1 MDKQVFYILSPRSKK
16 HAQHAAESAKAPIE
30 NALPKK
36 EEEKPEPEM
45 MKDDEGKEEDV
56 SESQKIGFDTNS
68 PKDAQAY
75 EEAVARFDAGAPGQ
89 TEDADKPEQKEKPA
103 ETKRVGT
110 LQDKPEGP
118 TNIGDAR
125 KEAKNIGALG
135 ALPFAPYLSDG
146 IGRKPSVLLGATI
159 LWTATILQTF
169 SASVG
174 MFIGSRFMVGFGT
187 TIAANAAP
195 MLISEISYP
204 PHRATLTSLYNCMWY
219 SGSIAYGSFVLRDRR
234 ETQASCLP
242 QCCLDNV
249 RLCKAPKLLGV
260 APTFPR
266 SRHSICSTSLAFVVR
281 SRVASL
287 APSSPSLPTRSQD
300 PLVEYELEEIKSV
313 FVAGENAADANVG
326 WSSFLLTPGNRR
338 RLRIFVALAI
348 FSQWSGNGLM
358 SYYLSEIFTTIGII
372 DPTMQLLINGLLQ
385 IWNLFISIGA
395 ACLADK
401 LGRRLLFIMSC
412 AGMLAFFTMQ
422 TICSATFAETGSQS
436 AAHAVIASIFLF
448 YAAYDLAFTPLIV
461 SYTIEILPFSIRAKG
476 MTIFTFVL
484 TISLIFNQYVNPVAL
499 EALGWKYYIVY
510 CAWLAFELVYCS
522 LFIIETK
529 GMTLEE
535 TAVLFD
541 GRPSEESADP
551 SEVEDGTFVLVPR
564 PFSKDDGGERKT
576 EDANTSQVT
585 ITRSGMTL
593 APDEYKS
600 NT

>member
-1 MDKQVFYILSPRSKK
+1 MGAGAAIVGNDKGGWKGLLNPNRKFYNNWRLIYL
-16 HAQHAAESAKAPIE
+16 
-30 NALPKK
+30 NAWIFLFLIT
-36 EEEKPEPEM
+36 
-45 MKDDEGKEEDV
+45 
-56 SESQKIGFDTNS
+56 SSSNGFDGSMMNGLQS
-68 PKDAQAY
+68 LRQW
-75 EEAVARFDAGAPGQ
+75 
-89 TEDADKPEQKEKPA
+89 EQDFNHPSGSMLGLLNA
-103 ETKRVGT
+103 I
-110 LQDKPEGP
+110 Q
-118 TNIGDAR
+118 
-125 KEAKNIGALG
+125 NIGALG

-174 MFIGSRFMVGFGT
+174 MFIGSRFMVDFGT

-219 SGSIAYGSFVLRDRR
+219 SGSIAAAWTTFGCVKLQSSWAWRLPSLVQGIPSAAQILLLWFAPESPRWLVCKGR
-234 ETQASCLP
+234 ETQALE
-242 QCCLDNV
+242 
-249 RLCKAPKLLGV
+249 
-260 APTFPR
+260 T
-266 SRHSICSTSLAFVVR
+266 LAYYH
-281 SRVASL
+281 ADGNH
-287 APSSPSLPTRSQD
+287 QD
-300 PLVEYELEEIKSV
+300 PLVEYELEEIKSAV
-313 FVAGENAADANVG
+313 IAGENAVDANVG
-326 WSSFLLTPGNRR
+326 WSSLLLNPGNRR
-338 RLRIFVALAI
+338 RLRIFVGLAI
-348 FSQWSGNGLM
+348 FSQWSGNGLV
-358 SYYLSEIFTTIGII
+358 SYYLSEIFTTIGIT

-401 LGRRLLFIMSC
+401 LGRRILFIMSC
-412 AGMLAFFTMQ
+412 AGMLGFFTMQ
-422 TICSATFAETGSQS
+422 TICSATFAETGSQN

-476 MTIFTFVL
+476 MTIFTFVV

-541 GRPSEESADP
+541 GRPSEELADP
-551 SEVEDGTFVLVPR
+551 SEVEDGTFVMVPR
-564 PFSKDDGGERKT
+564 PSSKDDDEERKI
-576 EDANTSQVT
+576 EDANTSQVS
-585 ITRSGMTL
+585 ITRSSMTL